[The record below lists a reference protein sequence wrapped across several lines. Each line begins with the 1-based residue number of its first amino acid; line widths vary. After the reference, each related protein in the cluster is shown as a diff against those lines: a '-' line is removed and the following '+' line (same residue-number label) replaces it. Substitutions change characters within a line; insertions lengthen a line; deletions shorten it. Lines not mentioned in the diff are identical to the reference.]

1 MTSSLG
7 LMYMLQGIGSIIG
20 PPIVGATY
28 DAIGSFDTGFYIA
41 GGFFVVATICNL
53 AAQAIHRKRRLQ
65 SNSKNENNP
74 VSYSNPIE
82 VSEEATL

>member
-1 MTSSLG
+1 
-7 LMYMLQGIGSIIG
+7 MLQGIGSIIG

-53 AAQAIHRKRRLQ
+53 AAQAIHRKTRLQ

-82 VSEEATL
+82 VSEEATLWL